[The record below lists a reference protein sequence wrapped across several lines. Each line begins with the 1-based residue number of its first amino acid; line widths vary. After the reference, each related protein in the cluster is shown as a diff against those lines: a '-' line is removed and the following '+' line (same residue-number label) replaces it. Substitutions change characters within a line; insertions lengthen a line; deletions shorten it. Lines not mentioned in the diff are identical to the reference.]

1 MLNLGLT
8 VLLILVNVLGGV
20 VGATDID
27 IETTLKGIWAA
38 VGARSRGAGVVHHY
52 SSPRSGRPV
61 PWRWRT
67 AVSNSSCSRVRH
79 VVIPAPARPPAAWTV
94 VPGPRGGRVVNMAG

>member
-8 VLLILVNVLGGV
+8 VLLILVIIPGGV

-27 IETTLKGIWAA
+27 IATTLNGIWAA
-38 VGARSRGAGVVHHY
+38 VGGQGPDALGWFQGAPVIFGYPEAGPRRAGVVHHY
-52 SSPRSGRPV
+52 SSPRSGRLV

-67 AVSNSSCSRVRH
+67 A
-79 VVIPAPARPPAAWTV
+79 A
-94 VPGPRGGRVVNMAG
+94 